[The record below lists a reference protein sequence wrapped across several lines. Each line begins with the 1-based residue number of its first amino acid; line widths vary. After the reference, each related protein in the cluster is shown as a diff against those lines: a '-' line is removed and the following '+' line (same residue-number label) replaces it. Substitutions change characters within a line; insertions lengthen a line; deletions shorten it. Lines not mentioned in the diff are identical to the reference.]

1 METDSKPEQCDGVRT
16 SFEERFSKFP
26 YEFLLER
33 YNESAMWPGHYKN
46 YLEQFAWEGYSQG
59 ILAMQNAAPPPL
71 SMLQRIPSEITQG
84 MLEILAPV
92 CANPEEV
99 YRKIIEEG
107 KEWSTAYVLQ
117 SKWRAR

>member
-1 METDSKPEQCDGVRT
+1 METDIIRT
-16 SFEERFSKFP
+16 SFEEIFSKFP

-33 YNESAMWPGHYKN
+33 YNDAAMWPGHYKN
-46 YLEQFAWEGYSQG
+46 YSEQCAWEGYSQG
-59 ILAMQNAAPPPL
+59 VLAMQNASAPL

-84 MLEILAPV
+84 MLEILTPV

>member
-1 METDSKPEQCDGVRT
+1 METDIIRT
-16 SFEERFSKFP
+16 SFEEIFRKFP
-26 YEFLLER
+26 HEFNLER
-33 YNESAMWPGHYKN
+33 YTEDEAWPGNYKR
-46 YLEQFAWEGYSQG
+46 YYEQCAWEGYSQG
-59 ILAMQNAAPPPL
+59 IFAMQNACPPPL
-71 SMLQRIPSEITQG
+71 LMLQRIPSEITQG
-84 MLEILAPV
+84 MLEILTPV